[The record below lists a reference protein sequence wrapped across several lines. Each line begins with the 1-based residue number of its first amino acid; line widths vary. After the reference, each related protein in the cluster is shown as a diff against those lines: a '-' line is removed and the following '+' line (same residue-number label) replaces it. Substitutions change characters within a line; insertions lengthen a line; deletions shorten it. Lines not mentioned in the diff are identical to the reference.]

1 MLIVKIETM
10 ISEFEQLAEKVSRLA
25 ELTQTLRQENA
36 ALRRTAV
43 ELAAENKD
51 LRDRVQQAHTKVEA
65 ILAQLPEEDGKD
77 AA

>member
-1 MLIVKIETM
+1 M

-25 ELTQTLRQENA
+25 ELTQTLRSENA

-43 ELAAENKD
+43 ELVSENKE
-51 LRDRVQQAHTKVEA
+51 LRERVQEAHGRVEA
-65 ILAQLPEEDGKD
+65 ILAQLPEDDGKD

>member
-1 MLIVKIETM
+1 M
-10 ISEFEQLAEKVSRLA
+10 ISEFEQLAEKVNRLA

-43 ELAAENKD
+43 ELASENKD